1 MMKYAGSIEI
11 NQPIAL
17 VTSLF
22 ADPNSLKEYQDGFV
36 KKELQSGQAGEKG
49 AVSKMYYQYGKRAM
63 VLTETVVA
71 NNLPDSFEAFYHH
84 QHMDN
89 TMKCTFTALGEN
101 KTRYDYAYEYTRLNW
116 VMPRLIA
123 ILFPSVYRKQGD
135 KWMQQFKDFVERQSN
150 SKE

>member
-11 NQPIAL
+11 NKPIDL
-17 VTSLF
+17 VTRLF

-36 KKELQSGQAGEKG
+36 KKEIQSGQAGEEG

-71 NNLPDSFEAFYHH
+71 NNLPASFEAFYHH
-84 QHMDN
+84 KHMDN
-89 TMKCTFTALGEN
+89 TMKCTFTALGEH
-101 KTRYDYAYEYTRLNW
+101 KTRYEYAYEYTRLNW
-116 VMPRLIA
+116 VMPRLMA
-123 ILFPSVYRKQGD
+123 IFFPNIYRKQGD
-135 KWMQQFKDFVERQSN
+135 KWMQQFKDFVEKQTD